1 MLQTAPEDEYFLD
14 DLGRICPVYE
24 TGWVREGWQAVPT
37 FEEAIERVAV
47 IAMTDMFP
55 DENKG
60 LGTEELS
67 DLRAKR
73 YLDIVDGFYLATSV
87 DPRFGTW
94 RFVWQGETFFS
105 MRPDFV
111 FQSLATS
118 LGEAP
123 LNVLESAVRKR
134 LTGYYREV
142 DALTHALA
150 QGEINAMELYP
161 MEWWIEFWRVREVPI
176 MKPAAELNDRLPA
189 PARPLRTV
197 ERDTLLVIIAALCN
211 HSKINLKAHGTAAM
225 IARLTEDLGAAVSH
239 ETVRKTLEKIQE
251 AVEFRSK

>member
-1 MLQTAPEDEYFLD
+1 MK
-14 DLGRICPVYE
+14 G
-24 TGWVREGWQAVPT
+24 
-37 FEEAIERVAV
+37 VAAF
-47 IAMTDMFP
+47 AMTEAFP

-73 YLDIVDGFYLATSV
+73 YLDIVDGFYLATAV

-111 FQSLATS
+111 FQSLVTN

-123 LNVLESAVRKR
+123 LNLLESAVRDR
-134 LTGYYREV
+134 LIGYYREM

-150 QGEINAMELYP
+150 KGEIDAMELYP
-161 MEWWIEFWRVREVPI
+161 IEWWIEFWRVREVAV

-189 PARPLRTV
+189 PARSLRTV
-197 ERDTLLVIIAALCN
+197 ERDTLLVIIAALCK